1 MRYGR
6 AIGVLMSTVEAW
18 AKEYVLST
26 ELAAKLTPP
35 PIPATWEK
43 EPASCRLPRPG
54 RPREL
59 TAAARAPKS
68 PGDGALRSPERRA
81 ELMHTFLHHELQAA
95 ELMAWALLAFPDT
108 PRAFRRGLLGVL
120 LDEVRHMGLYG
131 DYLSSLGFTYGS
143 FPVRDWFW
151 QRVPECPTAA
161 HFAALMGMGFEGGNL
176 DHTQRFAARLRAA
189 GDARGAELEER
200 IGEEEIPHVR
210 FALSWFQKWTND
222 DSFRGWTSYLVP
234 PLTPTVMRGA
244 PINRRDRLRSGMSE
258 RFIDDL
264 AAWSG

>member
-1 MRYGR
+1 
-6 AIGVLMSTVEAW
+6 MSTIEAW
-18 AKEYVLST
+18 ARQFVLST
-26 ELAAKLTPP
+26 DLATKLAPP
-35 PIPATWEK
+35 PVPKTWEK
-43 EPASCRLPRPG
+43 APSACRLPSPG
-54 RPREL
+54 RPWQL
-59 TAAARAPKS
+59 GPTARAPKS
-68 PGDGALRSPERRA
+68 PGAGALRSPERRA

-95 ELMAWALLAFPDT
+95 ELMAWALLAFPET
-108 PRAFRRGLLGVL
+108 PLAFRRGLLGVL
-120 LDEVRHMGLYG
+120 EDEVRHMGLYR

-151 QRVPECPTAA
+151 ERVPRCPTAA
-161 HFAALMGMGFEGGNL
+161 HFTALMGMGFEGGNL
-176 DHTQRFAARLRAA
+176 DHTQRFAQRLRAA

-210 FALSWFQKWTND
+210 FALAWFRKWTGG
-222 DSFRGWTSYLVP
+222 DSFSVWTTYLVP

-244 PINRRDRLRSGMSE
+244 PINRKGRLRSGMSD